1 MPCINMGS
9 HFTYAALIR
18 LTFPSVIMLVFS
30 SIYGVVDGFF
40 VSNFVGKTA
49 FSAVNFIM
57 PFLMALGSFGFMFG
71 TGGGAYI
78 AKKMGE
84 GESKKAND
92 TFSMLICF
100 SIAFSFILTIAGL
113 VFLRPLAIL
122 LGAEGI
128 LLEDCIRYAR
138 ILLIGIPAFILQYE
152 FQCLFATAGKPKLG
166 LYTTLAAGI
175 ANMGLDALFI
185 AVLDWKIEGA
195 AAATV
200 ISQCIGGF
208 IPLIYFGKRNSSL
221 LKIRRA
227 HFDKEAMIKICTN
240 GSSELMSNISM
251 SLVNM
256 LYNIQLLKY
265 AFEDGV
271 AAYGVLMYVNLVFLA
286 VFIGYSVGSAPIISY
301 NYGAEKKAELKSLL
315 NKSLIV
321 ISSCAAMMVLFSYIL
336 SNPLSKLFVG
346 YDKKLCEMTVHS
358 FKIFSLSFLFSG
370 FSIFGSSFFT
380 ALNDGATS
388 AMISFL
394 RTLVCQTAAVL
405 LLPLIFGIEGVWFS
419 IIAAEISA
427 VMITLFFLITRNKKY
442 GYW

>member
-1 MPCINMGS
+1 MPRISMGS
-9 HFTYAALIR
+9 HFTYASLLR

-40 VSNFVGKTA
+40 VSNFVGKSA

-84 GESKKAND
+84 GYDKKANEV
-92 TFSMLICF
+92 FSMLICF
-100 SIAFSFILTIAGL
+100 SIVFSFILTVSGL

-175 ANMGLDALFI
+175 ANMILDALFI
-185 AVLDWKIEGA
+185 AVLNLKIEGA
-195 AAATV
+195 AIATV

-208 IPLIYFGKRNSSL
+208 IPLIYFGKNNSSL
-221 LKIRRA
+221 LKIKRA
-227 HFDKEAMIKICTN
+227 RFDKDAMIKICTN
-240 GSSELMSNISM
+240 GSSELMSNIST

-265 AFEDGV
+265 ASENGV

-286 VFIGYSVGSAPIISY
+286 IFIGYSVGSAPVISY
-301 NYGAEKKAELKSLL
+301 NYGAERKAELKSLL
-315 NKSLIV
+315 KKSLMI
-321 ISSCAAMMVLFSYIL
+321 ISVCAMMMVLSSYIL

-346 YDKKLCEMTVHS
+346 YDDALCRMTVHS

-370 FSIFGSSFFT
+370 FSIFASSFFT
-380 ALNDGATS
+380 ALNDGKTS

-394 RTLVCQTAAVL
+394 RTLVCQVAAVL
-405 LLPLIFGIEGVWFS
+405 LLPLIFKIEGVWFS
-419 IIAAEISA
+419 IIVAEASA
-427 VMITLFFLITRNKKY
+427 VLISIFFLISKNKKY

>member
-1 MPCINMGS
+1 MPCVSMGS
-9 HFTYAALIR
+9 HFTYASLIR

-84 GESKKAND
+84 GDDKKAND
-92 TFSMLICF
+92 VFSMLVCF
-100 SIAFSFILTIAGL
+100 SIVFSFVLTFLGL

-175 ANMGLDALFI
+175 ANIALDALFI

-208 IPLIYFGKRNSSL
+208 IPLIYFGKKNSSL
-221 LKIRRA
+221 LRIRRA
-227 HFDKEAMIKICTN
+227 RFDKEAMIKICTN
-240 GSSELMSNISM
+240 GSSELMSNIST

-265 AFEDGV
+265 ASSDGV
-271 AAYGVLMYVNLVFLA
+271 ATYGVLMYVNLVFLA
-286 VFIGYSVGSAPIISY
+286 LFIGYSVGSAPVISFS
-301 NYGAEKKAELKSLL
+301 YGAGNKAELKSLL
-315 NKSLIV
+315 KKSLVV
-321 ISSCAAMMVLFSYIL
+321 ISVSAMVMVLSSYIL
-336 SNPLSKLFVG
+336 SSPLSKLFVG
-346 YDKKLCEMTVHS
+346 YDEALCSMTVHS
-358 FKIFSLSFLFSG
+358 LKIFSLSFLFSG
-370 FSIFGSSFFT
+370 FSIFSSSFFT
-380 ALNDGATS
+380 ALNDGVTS
-388 AMISFL
+388 ALISFL

-405 LLPLIFGIEGVWFS
+405 LLPLIFGIEGIWFS
-419 IIAAEISA
+419 IIAAEASA
-427 VMITLFFLITRNKKY
+427 VAISLFFLIIKNKKY